1 MVSGTAHYKLLS
13 ARRDRLEHMV
23 MENDGRIARLDATVR
38 DLQSNRMQFEEETRV
53 SSSTAVLPLAHFMA
67 RQTSAQLMNQD
78 LKLVLAR
85 RDADLTRLRDQR
97 ELLNAELNELRSR
110 ENIKY
115 QSSRE
120 LKALAETRAVR
131 QSYTYSNQVVDTGE
145 IGKNNA

>member
-1 MVSGTAHYKLLS
+1 
-13 ARRDRLEHMV
+13 
-23 MENDGRIARLDATVR
+23 
-38 DLQSNRMQFEEETRV
+38 
-53 SSSTAVLPLAHFMA
+53 
-67 RQTSAQLMNQD
+67 MNQD

-131 QSYTYSNQVVDTGE
+131 QSYTYSNQVVDTVQ
-145 IGKNNA
+145 IGKNNAT